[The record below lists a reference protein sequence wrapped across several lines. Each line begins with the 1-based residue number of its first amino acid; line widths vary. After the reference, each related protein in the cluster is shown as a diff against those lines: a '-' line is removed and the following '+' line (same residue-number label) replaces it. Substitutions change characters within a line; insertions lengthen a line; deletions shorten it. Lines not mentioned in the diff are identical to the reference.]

1 MTSMQ
6 ANSIAVRVKVDY
18 MFYYSCFSGTVC
30 LTNID
35 TGAISPFNF
44 IDYASCESDRDRVC
58 L

>member
-30 LTNID
+30 LTNVD

-44 IDYASCESDRDRVC
+44 ID
-58 L
+58 